1 MSLEVG
7 DLLFVTLR
15 SNRVDL
21 PVTGWAVELS
31 GDDVILS
38 SGVEALTGTAQKIVA
53 KAGDQEVGFVRVPAS
68 AATTSKPSGW
78 KGAKTADL
86 PSWGASKAAWKK
98 AAQSNLESSDA
109 EAPATATKP
118 ASSSKAAR
126 LAKDLKGLDALVG
139 GDDFEDDEEEETE
152 DEDEAA
158 VYLAPGQSRKATRHK
173 EVKKAKGSG
182 GELKELLQASLV
194 SGGDTK
200 DLLTLYLVKQLV
212 GQNKKKKRTSA
223 SSATLLGGS
232 SSEDSDSGDDDLSG
246 RGMRA
251 VSTLQKLHARILKR
265 PKKVCELFEEEM
277 IRELGVV
284 PGQPWTVKDFLKKQS
299 WGRFKGLYRTAIM
312 DAAVYELL
320 RSGKHEIAAA
330 QVCQNLKAKM
340 QAVLQNGDW
349 DTAWLLTGLPDP
361 LHHKEWAGSK
371 EEMTIVS
378 GYVEAITKLKKRI
391 KDVHQ
396 AGAAEDEEAP
406 SGSRK

>member
-15 SNRVDL
+15 SNGADL
-21 PVTGWAVELS
+21 PVTGWAVEVS
-31 GDDVILS
+31 EEDVILS
-38 SGVEALTGTAQKIVA
+38 TGVGILADTPHKFVA

-68 AATTSKPSGW
+68 AATSSKPSGW
-78 KGAKTADL
+78 KGPKTADL
-86 PSWGASKAAWKK
+86 PSWGACKSAWKK
-98 AAQSNLESSDA
+98 VPQTRLESSDA
-109 EAPATATKP
+109 EIPAQRAAP
-118 ASSSKAAR
+118 SSKTAR
-126 LAKDLKGLDALVG
+126 LAKDLKGLDSLLG
-139 GDDFEDDEEEETE
+139 GDDLEDDEEDETE
-152 DEDEAA
+152 DDEEGTS
-158 VYLAPGQSRKATRHK
+158 YLAPGQSRPSGKRK
-173 EVKKAKGSG
+173 EVKKGKGSG
-182 GELKELLQASLV
+182 QELKELLQASLA

-200 DLLTLYLVKQLV
+200 NLLTLYLVQQLV
-212 GQNKKKKRTSA
+212 GQNKKKKKRSGA
-223 SSATLLGGS
+223 SSSTLLGGS
-232 SSEDSDSGDDDLSG
+232 SSEDSGSDDDELSG

-284 PGQPWTVKDFLKKQS
+284 PGQPWTVKDYLKKQS
-299 WGRFKGLYRTAIM
+299 WGRFKGLYRTAVM

-340 QAVLQNGDW
+340 QAVLQGGDW

-396 AGAAEDEEAP
+396 ASTAEDEEAP